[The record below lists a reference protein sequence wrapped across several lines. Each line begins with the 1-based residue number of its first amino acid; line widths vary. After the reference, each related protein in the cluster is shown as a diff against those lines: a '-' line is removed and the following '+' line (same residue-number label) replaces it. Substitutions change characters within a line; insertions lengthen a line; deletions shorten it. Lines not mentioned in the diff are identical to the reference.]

1 MVAVTI
7 HYTSFLKIKAD
18 GTLFPFLSL
27 LIGSQWVQG
36 GKRKQKL
43 AERRSESRE
52 IEKAVHTGRKHP
64 AFDGFVVAQTTIYAY
79 AACYAFIHRKQNFTN
94 ST

>member
-1 MVAVTI
+1 MKT
-7 HYTSFLKIKAD
+7 D
-18 GTLFPFLSL
+18 GTFFPFLSL
-27 LIGSQWVQG
+27 LICSQWVQG

-43 AERRSESRE
+43 AERRSERGE
-52 IEKAVHTGRKHP
+52 IEKAVHTGRKHL
-64 AFDGFVVAQTTIYAY
+64 AFDGFVAAQTTIYAY

>member
-64 AFDGFVVAQTTIYAY
+64 AFDGFVVA
-79 AACYAFIHRKQNFTN
+79 
-94 ST
+94 

>member
-1 MVAVTI
+1 MKT
-7 HYTSFLKIKAD
+7 D